1 MKRFIVLAI
10 LVVSTSAHADCI
22 RQTLGLG
29 TQPTWI
35 CKSALDLEDPASSG
49 TLVLLREDG
58 RFEAYLPSGQIFVS
72 LTTAGNSWAQLAAPP
87 TPVIDTANPTGD

>member
-1 MKRFIVLAI
+1 MRQFTVLAI
-10 LVVSTSAHADCI
+10 LVVSSAAHGECI
-22 RQTLGLG
+22 RESLDRGM
-29 TQPTWI
+29 QPSWI
-35 CKSALDLEDPASSG
+35 CKSEADLEDPAGSG

-58 RFEAYLPSGQIFVS
+58 LFEAHLPTGQIFVS